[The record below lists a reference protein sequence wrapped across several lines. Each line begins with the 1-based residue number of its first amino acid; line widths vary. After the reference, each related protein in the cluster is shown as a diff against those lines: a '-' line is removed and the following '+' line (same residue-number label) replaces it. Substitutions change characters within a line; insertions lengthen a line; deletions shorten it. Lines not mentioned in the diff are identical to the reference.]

1 MNTFEL
7 SVSEQQCLE
16 ALRQGDESAFNSI
29 YNTHFVKLY
38 SIAYNSTKC
47 TDLAQEIVQ
56 EIFVS
61 FWINRKTLLITK
73 SIEAYL
79 IGAVRN
85 KVFDHL
91 DKQIVRDRHKQR
103 VMEVSNDSNNSTE
116 ETVDFEDLSTAVN
129 KEIEALPDTT
139 RGVFVLSRFNGTK
152 NSEIAKQYSISV
164 KAVEYHL
171 TKALKHL
178 RLHLK
183 HLYISR

>member
-1 MNTFEL
+1 ML
-7 SVSEQQCLE
+7 D
-16 ALRQGDESAFNSI
+16 ALRQGDEIAFNSI
-29 YNTHFVKLY
+29 YNKHFLKLY

-47 TDLAQEIVQ
+47 TDLAHEIVQ

-61 FWINRKTLLITK
+61 LWMNRKTLLIT
-73 SIEAYL
+73 SSVQAYL

-91 DKQIVRDRHKQR
+91 DKQIVRDRHKR
-103 VMEVSNDSNNSTE
+103 LVMEVSTKSNNTTE
-116 ETVDFEDLSTAVN
+116 ETVDYEDLNTVIN
-129 KEIEALPDTT
+129 KEIQALPETT
-139 RGVFVLSRFNGTK
+139 RGVFVLSRFDGSK
-152 NSEIAKQYSISV
+152 NTEIAKEYSISV

-183 HLYISR
+183 HLYYSR

>member
-1 MNTFEL
+1 MKTFGLQE
-7 SVSEQQCLE
+7 SEQQAIE
-16 ALRQGDESAFNSI
+16 ALKQGDESAFNSL
-29 YNTHFVKLY
+29 YHQYFLKLY
-38 SIAYNSTKC
+38 SIAYNGTKC
-47 TDLAQEIVQ
+47 PDLAQEIVQ

-61 FWINRKTLLITK
+61 LWMNRKTLLITR
-73 SIEAYL
+73 SIQAYL

-91 DKQIVRDRHKQR
+91 DKQIVRDRHKR
-103 VMEVSNDSNNSTE
+103 FVMQVSNGSANSTQDA
-116 ETVDFEDLSTAVN
+116 VDYEDLNAAIAR
-129 KEIEALPDTT
+129 EIQALPDTT
-139 RGVFVLSRFNGTK
+139 RGVFLLSRFDGSK

-183 HLYISR
+183 HLYFSR